1 MPAFYGSKEW
11 DLKRKKILR
20 RDKYLDQYML
30 RQGVRVEAKL
40 VHHILP
46 KEEYPEYQL
55 KDWNLISVS
64 EATHKQILHEK
75 FTGNLTKAG
84 RMLAEE
90 TALKHGIKL
99 RTTIM
104 VIGLPGTGKST
115 WAKKNLGGGVCYDLD
130 AIAAAFRLTTPHKE
144 EDHSASR
151 RMAAALRSGFIQ
163 LAPKYANRIII
174 VRTAPQIDE
183 LVETMPDELIIC
195 EKVYEE
201 RKIKFD
207 LEEYRE
213 RIDAAIKWAK
223 VNSVP
228 VRYIPPRGP

>member
-1 MPAFYGSKEW
+1 MPAFYGSREW

-115 WAKKNLGGGVCYDLD
+115 WA
-130 AIAAAFRLTTPHKE
+130 T
-144 EDHSASR
+144 
-151 RMAAALRSGFIQ
+151 RSGT
-163 LAPKYANRIII
+163 
-174 VRTAPQIDE
+174 RTRW
-183 LVETMPDELIIC
+183 C
-195 EKVYEE
+195 
-201 RKIKFD
+201 
-207 LEEYRE
+207 
-213 RIDAAIKWAK
+213 
-223 VNSVP
+223 
-228 VRYIPPRGP
+228 